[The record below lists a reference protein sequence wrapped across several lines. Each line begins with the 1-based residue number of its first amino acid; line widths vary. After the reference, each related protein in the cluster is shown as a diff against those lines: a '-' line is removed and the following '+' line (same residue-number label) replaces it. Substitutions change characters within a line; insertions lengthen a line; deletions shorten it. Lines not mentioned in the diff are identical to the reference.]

1 MYDLFMRYLI
11 ILLTSIYSFNLNAE
25 INNKEFWTQS
35 YNTCHQTYND
45 PRVQSQ
51 VSKQAHSNYC
61 KCIVNKTF
69 ENFSYNELKMIENQM
84 TFKSENER
92 IKIIQLNKK
101 AEQIAN
107 YCSIN
112 YLK

>member
-1 MYDLFMRYLI
+1 MRYLI
-11 ILLTSIYSFNLNAE
+11 IFLAFLYSFNVTAE
-25 INNKEFWTQS
+25 INNKELWAQS
-35 YNTCHQTYND
+35 YNDCHQSYND

-51 VSKQAHSNYC
+51 VSKEAHSNYC
-61 KCIVNKTF
+61 ECMVNKTF
-69 ENFSYNELKMIENQM
+69 ENFSEIELKIIENQM

-92 IKIIQLNKK
+92 IKLIQLNKK
-101 AEQIAN
+101 VEQIVN